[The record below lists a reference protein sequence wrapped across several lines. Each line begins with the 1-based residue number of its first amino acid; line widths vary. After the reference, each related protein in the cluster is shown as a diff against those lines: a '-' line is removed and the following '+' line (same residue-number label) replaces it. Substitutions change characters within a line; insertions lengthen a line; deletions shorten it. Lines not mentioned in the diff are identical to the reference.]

1 MKKIQKRTG
10 ELVPFD
16 ASKIVKA
23 IIKAM
28 RHGSGIVDI
37 EVAQLIAS
45 KITMSLRDNWWDDM
59 TPTISDIEA
68 MVFHELTLMGGKGSD
83 AGAGA
88 ASAGDGAASAAG
100 RPTGRR
106 LRSKPG

>member
-10 ELVPFD
+10 ELVPYD
-16 ASKIVKA
+16 ASKIVKE
-23 IIKAM
+23 IMKAM

-45 KITMSLRDNWWDDM
+45 KITMSLRDNWWGDM

-68 MVFHELTLMGGKGSD
+68 MVFHELTLMGHHQTAKAYESYRAVQQYKREKNTTD
-83 AGAGA
+83 
-88 ASAGDGAASAAG
+88 DKIG
-100 RPTGRR
+100 RAHV
-106 LRSKPG
+106 

>member
-45 KITMSLRDNWWDDM
+45 KITMSLRDNWWGDM

-68 MVFHELTLMGGKGSD
+68 MVFHELTLIGHHQTAIIESVHPWITASCSD
-83 AGAGA
+83 NFLM
-88 ASAGDGAASAAG
+88 SFPNNS
-100 RPTGRR
+100 
-106 LRSKPG
+106 